1 MVLAVSAQMQMTH
14 RQPSLSEPQ
23 NFCKNLG
30 DIQEKHRTSLRK
42 LKVTL
47 KISYSISTYKTNL
60 SDEVKLQIIHPFIE
74 STIILCFFGRSP
86 L

>member
-14 RQPSLSEPQ
+14 RQQSLSEPQ
-23 NFCKNLG
+23 NFCQNLG
-30 DIQEKHRTSLRK
+30 DIQEKHQTSLRK

-60 SDEVKLQIIHPFIE
+60 SDEVNLQIIHPFID
-74 STIILCFFGRSP
+74 
-86 L
+86 